1 MTTLVGAAA
10 GGGVEP
16 HRLQWSHS
24 WLRAE
29 LAGAWSGAISAFA
42 PLWQMTE
49 NGSTAAVA
57 VRVAGPPPHKVG
69 CRADRGN
76 RNYAQD
82 PSEACTHALLGPR
95 GGLPDYRCGVIR

>member
-16 HRLQWSHS
+16 HRLQWSHA
-24 WLRAE
+24 WLGAE

-57 VRVAGPPPHKVG
+57 VRVAGPPPQG
-69 CRADRGN
+69 GLQGDRGN

-82 PSEACTHALLGPR
+82 PSEAYACSPR
-95 GGLPDYRCGVIR
+95 TAGRSTRR

>member
-1 MTTLVGAAA
+1 MTTVIGAAA

-16 HRLQWSHS
+16 HTLQWSHA
-24 WLRAE
+24 WLGAE

-57 VRVAGPPPHKVG
+57 VRVAGPPPHKVE
-69 CRADRGN
+69 CRAIAVIATMLRT
-76 RNYAQD
+76 RLKR
-82 PSEACTHALLGPR
+82 THALLGPR
-95 GGLPDYRCGVIR
+95 GGLPDDRCGVLR